1 MYFYCLKITHKIS
14 TELFCLLRNFFF
26 GLFVVV
32 GLCTS
37 TTSLAETSNLR
48 VGDTDIAVEPSID
61 QQAKNG
67 RWLQKQLSKAKRG
80 GVIEVPEGYYLVS
93 DMKIRKTVK
102 LVGKGDVIFQS
113 VNRVQKGLIVPGVGV
128 SLQVENITFRGAS
141 SPDQNG
147 AGIRHDG
154 RDLWVIDC
162 IFEDNENGIL
172 STGSEKGTV
181 EIRNSTFLGSGY
193 GDGYSHGIYLSS
205 GEQLLIDNSRFIG
218 TKIGHHIKSL
228 ARITSISNSY
238 FDDAGAGTS
247 YTIDVTR
254 GGIASIMD
262 NFIMQRETAENYT
275 IINYSEERGGSAVS
289 LRISGNTIINRH
301 PQGRFFNNGTDVKT
315 VEEDNEITNEG
326 RGRLKIDRR

>member
-1 MYFYCLKITHKIS
+1 
-14 TELFCLLRNFFF
+14 LLRNFFF